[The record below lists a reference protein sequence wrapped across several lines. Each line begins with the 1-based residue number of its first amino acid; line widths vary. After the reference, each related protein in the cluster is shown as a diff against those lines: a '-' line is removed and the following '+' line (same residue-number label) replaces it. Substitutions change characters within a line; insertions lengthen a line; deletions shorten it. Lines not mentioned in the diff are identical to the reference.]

1 MEIAQALKKFASSV
15 GGREQMAIDA
25 FARAVEVVPKALAE
39 NAGLDPINV
48 LIDLRAAHSK
58 NKVNAGIDL
67 RTGKVADML
76 KLEVVEPL
84 RVGTQAL
91 DSAVDAS
98 TMILR
103 IDDVIAAKGVSK
115 ADMARAAQAA
125 QAGGMGG
132 GMGGMPGMM

>member
-1 MEIAQALKKFASSV
+1 MGSPIA
-15 GGREQMAIDA
+15 DD
-25 FARAVEVVPKALAE
+25 EVVDLALDQVKSLRRLE
-39 NAGLDPINV
+39 NV
-48 LIDLRAAHSK
+48 LPDLLVRRSIDLRAAHSK
-58 NKVNAGIDL
+58 SKVNAGIDL

-76 KLEVVEPL
+76 KLDVVEPL

-115 ADMARAAQAA
+115 ADMAKAAQAA

-132 GMGGMPGMM
+132 MGGMPGMM